1 MLIKSSK
8 AHLLSNFRI
17 LCKKTFFPRRSI
29 MFINCIVLAI
39 SSSIDSLGIGITYGI
54 KNTKIS
60 IISKIILLCI
70 SLSISYLSVSFG
82 NFLTSILSETFTN
95 LIGGFILFLIGVFVI
110 VKSFFDN
117 NSSNNTYYDFNHS
130 NLIDPKEA
138 IFLGLAL
145 SLDSFG
151 IGVSSSLI
159 GSNSLLF
166 PLLVS
171 IFQFVFLSLGI
182 KIGKKINKLSNISD
196 FIWSLI
202 SGVLLI
208 CIGLIRLL

>member
-1 MLIKSSK
+1 
-8 AHLLSNFRI
+8 
-17 LCKKTFFPRRSI
+17 

-60 IISKIILLCI
+60 IFSKLILLCI
-70 SLSISYLSVSFG
+70 SLSISFLSVSFG

-110 VKSFFDN
+110 VKSFFD
-117 NSSNNTYYDFNHS
+117 SSSANNTYYDFNHS

-138 IFLGLAL
+138 IFLGFAL

-159 GSNSLLF
+159 GATSLLF

-171 IFQFVFLSLGI
+171 VFQLIFLSFGI
-182 KIGKKINKLSNISD
+182 KIGKKINNLSNISD

>member
-1 MLIKSSK
+1 
-8 AHLLSNFRI
+8 
-17 LCKKTFFPRRSI
+17 

-60 IISKIILLCI
+60 ILSKIILLCI
-70 SLSISYLSVSFG
+70 SLSISFLSVSFG

-130 NLIDPKEA
+130 NLIDPKES

-182 KIGKKINKLSNISD
+182 KIGKNINKLSNISD